1 MVLLLDLAFYP
12 GLISLPP
19 TFYVKKFNST
29 KKVEKRAQHPQTL
42 HRDSPITI
50 NPLFMHECVQTHTLY

>member
-1 MVLLLDLAFYP
+1 MVLLLGLAFYP
-12 GLISLPP
+12 GLISLSP

-42 HRDSPITI
+42 H
-50 NPLFMHECVQTHTLY
+50 